1 MKSASIDIGTN
12 SVLLLVGEKS
22 NGRFN
27 VLHEMQELPRLGEGV
42 DRDKRL
48 SEESQ
53 NRVIKVLKTYKEFL
67 SDHHP
72 ELVRETIVTATSAV
86 RDASNRDSFLNSVL
100 NETGWK
106 IRLLT
111 GDEEAQVTYRGAL
124 SVLDT
129 ASDEMYVVLDIGGGS
144 TEIAYGI
151 GPELISGRS
160 LDIGSVR
167 FTERF
172 FKDSN
177 PDLSTVDEVRAEV
190 RRNLETVNTLK
201 KPFSV
206 VGVAGT
212 VSSIAAVSIG
222 LDRYDANILN
232 GYSLERSVIEKY
244 ISQFIG
250 LSPKEIE
257 AINPL
262 FLKWRG
268 DVILAGIIILSEF
281 LNWCGADSLTV
292 STGGIRHGIIT

>member
-1 MKSASIDIGTN
+1 
-12 SVLLLVGEKS
+12 
-22 NGRFN
+22 
-27 VLHEMQELPRLGEGV
+27 
-42 DRDKRL
+42 
-48 SEESQ
+48 
-53 NRVIKVLKTYKEFL
+53 
-67 SDHHP
+67 
-72 ELVRETIVTATSAV
+72 
-86 RDASNRDSFLNSVL
+86 L